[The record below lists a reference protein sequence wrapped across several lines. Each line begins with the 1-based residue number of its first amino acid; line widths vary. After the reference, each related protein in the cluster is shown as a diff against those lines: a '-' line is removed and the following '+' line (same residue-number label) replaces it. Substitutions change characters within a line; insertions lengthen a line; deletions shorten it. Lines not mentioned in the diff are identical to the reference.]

1 MGGVIGHLRRFAAG
15 FVNATS
21 LVLAYL
27 GVRRFAM
34 RRVYFLIFVVFGVT
48 AAAFG
53 QTTSS
58 DSQTLKA
65 LLTEVRELRLVL
77 QSSLTKIQSA
87 QILLSRLQIQEVAVT
102 RASQHLDD
110 ARSKLAEVQVA
121 MRREAAEI
129 KHFENEAPNGENAA
143 QVEEALKRAKSD
155 LEASTN
161 LEQQRQ
167 ATESEAEE
175 QLRTEQDKLNGLE
188 TQLDELVRNMDNP
201 SEQSGR
207 LPR

>member
-1 MGGVIGHLRRFAAG
+1 
-15 FVNATS
+15 
-21 LVLAYL
+21 
-27 GVRRFAM
+27 M
-34 RRVYFLIFVVFGVT
+34 RRAYFLILVVLVVFGVT
-48 AAAFG
+48 AATFG
-53 QTTSS
+53 QATSS

-65 LLTEVRELRLVL
+65 LLTEVRELRQVL
-77 QSSLTKIQSA
+77 QSSLTRIQSA
-87 QILLSRLQIQEVAVT
+87 QILLSRLQSQEVAVT

-129 KHFENEAPNGENAA
+129 KHFEDEAPNGENAA
-143 QVEEALKRAKSD
+143 QVEEALKRAKSE

-161 LEQQRQ
+161 LQQQRQ

-175 QLRTEQDKLNGLE
+175 QLRTEQDKLSCLE